1 MQPLLVSLLAAAEAA
16 PTDVTL
22 RLHVVELLREHGE
35 IVEAIRHCAA
45 ALSVEPTAEPAQAL
59 MRDLLTGSGQAG
71 GGQDGQSGQSGG
83 GQARAGES
91 GHSGAAEAQGSQ
103 ARTIAEAA
111 TGPGA
116 LQPTASHASTTSSP
130 SIAPAAA
137 AAYGVPAPAGN
148 AAQQGQGEREASNGV
163 GWDGDRDDLG
173 AERVNVTLADIGG
186 MDIAKERLEA
196 AVLAPMRNPELRRL
210 YRQSRTGGVLLYGPP
225 GCGKTFLARATA
237 GELDVRFLSVTFDG
251 MTPEEQVDEIATV
264 FQAARDQ
271 APVVL
276 CLVGIEFLG
285 GPRSRE
291 RRGASLRAVNALAA
305 ELDKGPEGNLGITVM
320 GTTNA
325 PWEVDPA
332 LRRPGRLEQAL
343 LVLPPD
349 RTTREVVLHQQL
361 GDHPD
366 VDIPKVAR
374 RARGYSGRDL
384 AAAIRTAESRSNGT
398 VTTQDVLDALNE
410 QPPSAQEWL
419 ETASRETA
427 VLGDHT
433 SYVGLRE
440 YLAARRGDQGGTGG
454 PAPHAG
460 WPGMPGMRTPQFR

>member
-1 MQPLLVSLLAAAEAA
+1 MQPLLASLLAAAESA

-22 RLHVVELLREHGE
+22 RLHLVDLLREHGE
-35 IVEAIRHCAA
+35 TTEAIRHCGA
-45 ALSVEPTAEPAQAL
+45 ALSVDPLAEAPRVMMRELLGVPTPPPATPSTAPASASPAQA
-59 MRDLLTGSGQAG
+59 TPPASPT
-71 GGQDGQSGQSGG
+71 QS
-83 GQARAGES
+83 
-91 GHSGAAEAQGSQ
+91 SGAAQ
-103 ARTIAEAA
+103 
-111 TGPGA
+111 
-116 LQPTASHASTTSSP
+116 
-130 SIAPAAA
+130 AA
-137 AAYGVPAPAGN
+137 AAYGAPLPLPDAGGTDD
-148 AAQQGQGEREASNGV
+148 ALPDPRDPTRSEQPEGPEERE
-163 GWDGDRDDLG
+163 DLW

-237 GELDVRFLSVTFDG
+237 GELDARFLSVTFDG
-251 MTPEEQVDEIATV
+251 LSHEEQVDEIAAV

-285 GPRSRE
+285 GARSGE
-291 RRGASLRAVNALAA
+291 RRGAAGRSVNALAA

-325 PWEVDPA
+325 PWEVDPI
-332 LRRPGRLEQAL
+332 LRRPGRLEQSL

-361 GDHPD
+361 GEHPE
-366 VDIPKVAR
+366 VDIAQVAR
-374 RARGYSGRDL
+374 RSRGYSGRDL
-384 AAAIRTAESRSNGT
+384 AAAVRLAEMRTDT
-398 VTTQDVLDALNE
+398 VTTQDVLAALAE

-419 ETASRETA
+419 DTASRETA
-427 VLGDHT
+427 VVADHT

-440 YLAARRGDQGGTGG
+440 YLAARRGDPGG
-454 PAPHAG
+454 PGAPAG
-460 WPGMPGMRTPQFR
+460 PDHGAWMSSPR